1 MMKQL
6 LNVHLN
12 LDTKATTTDVT
23 INTHDSEL
31 GTDLLKYIQ
40 QYEAP
45 HSKIGVKTEQ
55 GVHLVLKTDI
65 IFAEIFEKQL
75 TIVTT
80 EHTYT
85 TRMTLQR
92 LQQVLADRQFVQIS
106 KSSLVNIDYITKVA
120 PSFSGNLYA
129 TLTNQQKVTISRR
142 YVKNLMQSLGI

>member
-1 MMKQL
+1 MKEL
-6 LNVHLN
+6 LKVHLK
-12 LDTKATTTDVT
+12 LDTKATATDVT
-23 INTHDSEL
+23 INTNDSTL
-31 GTDLLKYIQ
+31 GTDLLKYIE
-40 QYEAP
+40 QYEVP
-45 HSKIGVKTEQ
+45 RSKIGVKTEQ
-55 GVHLVLKTDI
+55 GVHLVSKSDI

-80 EHTYT
+80 AHTYT

-92 LQQVLADRQFVQIS
+92 LQQSLTDRQFVQIS

-142 YVKNLMQSLGI
+142 YVKNLMNILGI